1 MSSTT
6 ERQLSPISDS
16 DLESEAK
23 RHKMTSIRKRLLS
36 PISDSDLESEA
47 KRHKTTSSKV
57 DFPGNQGTCVYIG
70 HMGNANTVNCL
81 PIM

>member
-23 RHKMTSIRKRLLS
+23 RHKMTSTCIRKRQLL
-36 PISDSDLESEA
+36 PISDLDLESEA
-47 KRHKTTSSKV
+47 KRHKTTSKV
-57 DFPGNQGTCVYIG
+57 DFPGNQGTYVYIG
-70 HMGNANTVNCL
+70 HHG
-81 PIM
+81 

>member
-23 RHKMTSIRKRLLS
+23 RHKMTSIRKRQLS

-47 KRHKTTSSKV
+47 KRHKTTSKV
-57 DFPGNQGTCVYIG
+57 DFPGKQGTCMCVYRPPWVMLIQ
-70 HMGNANTVNCL
+70 
-81 PIM
+81 